1 MRKLGELKFSA
12 KHARKCREDEGEM
25 TKIGNEIQIWSE
37 VASSFLI
44 PGIIPPSPICGYV
57 SGHN

>member
-12 KHARKCREDEGEM
+12 KHARKCREDEGET
-25 TKIGNEIQIWSE
+25 TKIGNEIQIWSK

-44 PGIIPPSPICGYV
+44 PGIIHPSPICG
-57 SGHN
+57 